1 MAIVDTPQII
11 DLQYDGKRHWFNV
24 WRYTTLPELH
34 AALLKAGI
42 RPEADTIAYTDCYET
57 GDEAGAIG
65 WLIGE
70 ENKGLACMFT
80 MMNNARLAVG
90 MQGGAIYLLD
100 KSVDTLAHE
109 ATHMALGIIA
119 RHGHTSVV
127 ATVDEEPELSHD
139 LCKLVGAI
147 TSQMYAKQRHF

>member
-57 GDEAGAIG
+57 GDEA
-65 WLIGE
+65 
-70 ENKGLACMFT
+70 
-80 MMNNARLAVG
+80 
-90 MQGGAIYLLD
+90 GAIYLLD

>member
-1 MAIVDTPQII
+1 MAIVETPQII
-11 DLQYDGKRHWFNV
+11 DLHYDGKRHWFNV
-24 WRYTTLPELH
+24 WRYTTLQELH
-34 AALLKAGI
+34 TALLKAGI

-57 GDEAGAIG
+57 GEEA
-65 WLIGE
+65 
-70 ENKGLACMFT
+70 
-80 MMNNARLAVG
+80 
-90 MQGGAIYLLD
+90 GAIYLLD

-119 RHGHTSVV
+119 RHGHKTIV